1 VKANK
6 TYFPRAS
13 EITRDW
19 WIVDAEGEILGRLA
33 TAVADRLRGKTK
45 PTFTPF
51 LDMGDFVVIVNAE
64 KIALTGNKL
73 EQKIY
78 YRYSGYPGG
87 MKSATA
93 AERLVKDPDQ
103 MVRDAVAGMLPH
115 NSLGRKLIGKLKVY
129 AGSAHP
135 HSAQQP
141 KPMSIPGSTR
151 TRYAGSATADGG
163 N

>member
-1 VKANK
+1 MKANK
-6 TYFPRAS
+6 TYFPRAD

-19 WIVDAEGEILGRLA
+19 WIADAEGEVLGRLA
-33 TAVADRLRGKTK
+33 TAVAARLRGKTK

-51 LDMGDFVVIVNAE
+51 LDVGDFVVIVNAE
-64 KIALTGNKL
+64 KIVLTGNKI

-129 AGSAHP
+129 AGSEHP

-141 KPMSIPGSTR
+141 KPMAIPGSTR

>member
-1 VKANK
+1 MRANK
-6 TYFPRAS
+6 TYFPRAG

-19 WIVDAEGEILGRLA
+19 WIADAEGEVLGRLA

-51 LDMGDFVVIVNAE
+51 LDVGDFVVIVNAE
-64 KIALTGNKL
+64 KIVLTGNKID
-73 EQKIY
+73 QKIY

-129 AGSAHP
+129 AGSEHP

-141 KPMSIPGSTR
+141 KPMTIPGSTR

>member
-1 VKANK
+1 VSMNK
-6 TYFPRAS
+6 TYFPREA
-13 EITRDW
+13 EITRGW
-19 WIVDAEGEILGRLA
+19 WIADAQGEVLGRLA

-51 LDMGDFVVIVNAE
+51 MDVGDFVVIINAE
-64 KIALTGNKL
+64 KIVLTGDKM
-73 EQKIY
+73 EQKTY

-93 AERLVKDPDQ
+93 AERMVKEPAQ

-115 NSLGRKLIGKLKVY
+115 NKLGRKLIGKLKVY
-129 AGSAHP
+129 GGTEHP

-141 KPMSIPGSTR
+141 KPMGIPGSTR
-151 TRYAGSATADGG
+151 TRYAGKTRADGG